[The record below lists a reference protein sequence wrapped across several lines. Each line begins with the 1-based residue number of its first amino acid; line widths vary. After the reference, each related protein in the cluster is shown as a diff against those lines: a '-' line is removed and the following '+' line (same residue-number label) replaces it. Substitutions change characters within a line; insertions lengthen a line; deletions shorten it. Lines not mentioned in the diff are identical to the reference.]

1 MASSL
6 ACLKAAA
13 AGEYLRA
20 AAATNRNLR
29 HQQRQ
34 PKSVE
39 QASSQWS
46 AATATA
52 PANATAARPWNS

>member
-29 HQQRQ
+29 QQQ
-34 PKSVE
+34 PESVE